1 MKYINKKAGFT
12 LMEMLI
18 YVTIFVMI
26 AGVVITS
33 FVVVLGT
40 FSNSQTNRDLQ
51 ESGSTA
57 MERITR
63 EIRQAN
69 TVNPSSTLGVT
80 PGSLELATTDSVGAA
95 ATVRFVFENNAINMY
110 KNGALADNLIGQNV
124 VPTSLIFR
132 KISTS
137 NGTAV
142 KIEMVLKDNRG
153 KDHRTINYYDTV
165 ILRGAY

>member
-1 MKYINKKAGFT
+1 MKNINKKSGFT
-12 LMEMLI
+12 LMEILI
-18 YVTIFVMI
+18 YVAIFVML

-33 FVVVLGT
+33 FTVVVGT

-51 ESGSTA
+51 ESGSTS
-57 MERITR
+57 MERMVR

-69 TVNPSSTLGVT
+69 TVNPSSNLGVT
-80 PGSLELATTDSVGAA
+80 PGNLELATVDSGGAA
-95 ATVRFVFENNAINMY
+95 ATVRFVFENNAVNMY
-110 KNGALADNLIGQNV
+110 KNGALQDNLLGQNV

-142 KIEMVLKDNRG
+142 RIEMTLKDNRG
-153 KDHRTINYYDTV
+153 KDHRTASYYDTV